1 MTERNPD
8 SSATP
13 EVSLSAPPLS
23 PHLAAIWGA
32 FLHEGVMLNRE
43 RGTRLLE
50 IWGNGCIELISTL
63 CDLIPDIWKKV
74 QPYWYGPQGFP
85 GVFEYEVVSI
95 LGEQLGTYL
104 LENDGNLPPND
115 EIQQMIT
122 DLVVTFFSQG
132 GSHEIPTDQTPQTHR
147 LINLH
152 DRFTER
158 LTQLEGGHS

>member
-1 MTERNPD
+1 MTERNHD
-8 SSATP
+8 SPVTQESR
-13 EVSLSAPPLS
+13 LSAPPLS

-32 FLHEGVMLNRE
+32 FLHEGVMLNKE
-43 RGTRLLE
+43 RANLLLE

-63 CDLIPDIWKKV
+63 CDFIPDIWKQA

-104 LENDGNLPPND
+104 LENDGNLPPQAD
-115 EIQQMIT
+115 IQEMIT

-132 GSHEIPTDQTPQTHR
+132 GSHEVPTDQSPQTHR

-158 LTQLEGGHS
+158 LAQLEGSHS

>member
-1 MTERNPD
+1 
-8 SSATP
+8 
-13 EVSLSAPPLS
+13 
-23 PHLAAIWGA
+23 
-32 FLHEGVMLNRE
+32 
-43 RGTRLLE
+43 
-50 IWGNGCIELISTL
+50 TL
-63 CDLIPDIWKKV
+63 CDFIPDIWKQV

-104 LENDGNLPPND
+104 LENDGNLPPHD
-115 EIQQMIT
+115 DIQQMIT

-132 GSHEIPTDQTPQTHR
+132 GSHEIPSDQTPQTHR

-152 DRFTER
+152 DRFTKR

>member
-1 MTERNPD
+1 MTERNHD
-8 SSATP
+8 SRVAQ
-13 EVSLSAPPLS
+13 EASLSGPPLS

-32 FLHEGVMLNRE
+32 FLHEGVMLNKE

-63 CDLIPDIWKKV
+63 SDFIPDIWEQV
-74 QPYWYGPQGFP
+74 QPYWYSPQGFP

-104 LENDGNLPPND
+104 LENNGDLPPNAD
-115 EIQQMIT
+115 IQQMIT
-122 DLVVTFFSQG
+122 ELVVTFFSLG
-132 GSHEIPTDQTPQTHR
+132 GRHEIPSDQTPQTHR

-158 LTQLEGGHS
+158 LSQLEGGQS

>member
-1 MTERNPD
+1 MTERNHD
-8 SSATP
+8 SRVNP
-13 EVSLSAPPLS
+13 EARLSAPPLS

-32 FLHEGVMLNRE
+32 FLHEGVMLNKE

-63 CDLIPDIWKKV
+63 CDFIPDIWKQV

-85 GVFEYEVVSI
+85 GVFEYEVV
-95 LGEQLGTYL
+95 
-104 LENDGNLPPND
+104 
-115 EIQQMIT
+115 
-122 DLVVTFFSQG
+122 VTFFSQG
-132 GSHEIPTDQTPQTHR
+132 GSHEIPSDQTPQTHR